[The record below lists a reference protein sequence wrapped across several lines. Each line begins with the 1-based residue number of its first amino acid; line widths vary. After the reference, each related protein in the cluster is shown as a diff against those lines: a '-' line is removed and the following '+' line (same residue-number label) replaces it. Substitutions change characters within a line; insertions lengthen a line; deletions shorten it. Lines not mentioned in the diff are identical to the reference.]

1 MNKKTEL
8 IAAVKAARALLEDA
22 GFKYTWVVGVE
33 NVDEDPENE
42 SFTLNRYTW
51 DRYMPNVA
59 LLAIAADMLRSVH
72 KKTRMSLDD
81 MLMIILK
88 RIADDNDD
96 GCIKG

>member
-1 MNKKTEL
+1 MDNNEEL

-22 GFKYTWVVGVE
+22 GFQYTWVADVKS
-33 NVDEDPENE
+33 VDEGPDDM
-42 SFTLNRYTW
+42 SFTLNGHTW
-51 DRYMPNVA
+51 DRNMPNIA

-72 KKTRMSLDD
+72 KKTGMSLDD

-96 GCIKG
+96 GFIKG